1 MKLARASIFYRVLRK
16 AGRFAVSL
24 VFLGSVG
31 TQLSLGRW
39 LLFGGVAVILLA
51 TVGYE
56 LAYYRR
62 FRYAFTE
69 DTFDVSWGVFNRRDR
84 EIPYDRMQNVD
95 ISRTILQR
103 ALGLSEVS
111 IETAGG
117 GSTEASITYVTADAA
132 TAIQSEIRHRK
143 RAASDD
149 HRDDHR
155 ENRTDHHESREHSD
169 DQTAPEADLSS
180 PHGDAETDQQPRAQ
194 DDELLFE
201 IAPSE
206 LALAGILSFDPRVP
220 GLLFALFTGA
230 VPFISPVIPQT
241 DSVAVLLV
249 VGGIGL
255 VGLVVISWLVGAVS
269 AVVNYWGFRLTRSPT
284 ELRYERGLLQR
295 YSGTIPFDKIQTVT
309 ITDNPLKRR
318 AGYATLAVETAGYA
332 PGQANERGSEAAV
345 PIASR
350 ERVEQLAAE
359 IDGCETLSV
368 DQPPKRVR
376 RRYLAR
382 YLLALGALT
391 AILYAGAWWVGVD
404 VPWYLPA
411 AGAVLTP
418 VAAHYKWRHRGYRL
432 GEDHFLT
439 RNGVWT
445 RELKRVPYH
454 RIQTVIDERTIFQR
468 RWGLATVTADTAG
481 SLSLLGNDAAAV
493 DIDVEGA
500 ADLRTELKS
509 RLIDS
514 LVASRSQREPSPA
527 TPSDGAAD
535 ADTDDADGT
544 ADTAAAD
551 STGDTAETTD
561 TAAADSTTG
570 TDDAG

>member
-1 MKLARASIFYRVLRK
+1 VKLARASIFYRVLRK

-31 TQLSLGRW
+31 SQLSLGRW

-51 TVGYE
+51 TVAYE

-103 ALGLSEVS
+103 VLGLSAVS

-149 HRDDHR
+149 HR
-155 ENRTDHHESREHSD
+155 ENRTDHHENREHSD

-180 PHGDAETDQQPRAQ
+180 PHEDAETDQQSRAR

-230 VPFISPVIPQT
+230 VPFISPVVPQT
-241 DSVAVLLV
+241 DSVAVLLFFGA
-249 VGGIGL
+249 VGL
-255 VGLVVISWLVGAVS
+255 AGLVVISWLVGAAS

-309 ITDNPLKRR
+309 ITDNPLKRQ

-359 IDGCETLSV
+359 IDGCETVTV

-391 AILYAGAWWVGVD
+391 GILYAGAWWVGVA

-468 RWGLATVTADTAG
+468 RWRLATVTADTAG
-481 SLSLLGNDAAAV
+481 SLSLLGDDAAAV
-493 DIDVEGA
+493 DIDVEAA

-514 LVASRSQREPSPA
+514 LVTSRSQRDPSGP
-527 TPSDGAAD
+527 
-535 ADTDDADGT
+535 
-544 ADTAAAD
+544 
-551 STGDTAETTD
+551 TTD
-561 TAAADSTTG
+561 TAVATETADADDPVE
-570 TDDAG
+570 TDDATGSTDAGDAG